1 MTELLT
7 GVAEVRTGP
16 DGTPVALRLGG
27 VWRTVTEVALTW
39 RVETDWW
46 RTPVRRD
53 YARLLLRTGACVD
66 LYHDLARGTWHW
78 ERSYD

>member
-7 GVAEVRTGP
+7 GTAEVRADAGGSP
-16 DGTPVALRLGG
+16 SAVRVDG
-27 VWRTVTEVALTW
+27 VWRAVREVALTW

-53 YARLLLRTGACVD
+53 YVRCLLSQDACVD
-66 LYHDLARGTWHW
+66 LYRDLETGVWHW
-78 ERSYD
+78 ERRYD